1 MKHVGLMQLG
11 VVALL
16 LAAWELAARTVIDP
30 MFLSPPSIAFQ
41 AGLRLLGDPA
51 IRHALALLLGELCL
65 AFALS
70 VAAGLALG
78 LFLGLSAVS
87 NRALMPIILLLY
99 ATPQIAILPV
109 IMLAAGIGPASKIIF
124 GFSHGV
130 FPVVL
135 TVAAAVR
142 NLRPVLMTSAR
153 SMGAGRW
160 HMFRYVILPHIV
172 PGFFAGQRLAMTAV
186 LLGVLLAELYA
197 SSSGI
202 GHFTRQFTESFE
214 PAKLLGLV
222 ALVALLAIVL
232 NTVLRRVERRF
243 TRWRQPANAAR

>member
-1 MKHVGLMQLG
+1 MRHVGLTQLG

-16 LAAWELAARTVIDP
+16 LALWELAARTVVDP
-30 MFLSPPSIAFQ
+30 MFLSPPSVAFQ

-51 IRHALALLLGELCL
+51 IRHALALLVGELCL
-65 AFALS
+65 AFVLS

-78 LFLGLSAVS
+78 LFLGLSTVS
-87 NRALMPIILLLY
+87 NRAMMPIILLLY

-109 IMLAAGIGPASKIIF
+109 IMLAAGIGPASKIMF
-124 GFSHGV
+124 GFSHGI
-130 FPVVL
+130 FPVVI
-135 TVAAAVR
+135 TVAASVR
-142 NLRPVLMTSAR
+142 NLRPVLVTSAR
-153 SMGAGRW
+153 SMGASRW

-232 NTVLRRVERRF
+232 NTLLRRVERGF
-243 TRWRQPANAAR
+243 TKWRQPANAAR